1 MTTATMPPTMSRDAR
16 HHPLSSADK
25 LAQDAA
31 EASRIREL
39 STHPDVI
46 ALRTEKVRSQVDGLM
61 WTGLL
66 LGLAFTMVNVQTFAA
81 GGAAVWSL
89 PWCAAWLLDP
99 MVSLVLVA
107 VLRAEQVTARYQVQM
122 RTATL
127 GPWVARTKLFAFLA
141 TYVMNTWHSWTHL
154 HVAGIVL
161 HSVPPVMVYLAAE
174 TGPILRDR
182 LTEAVLRAAGNV
194 GDATRPARQ
203 DLEGE
208 TSQAAGL
215 PSPRPRDTT
224 PAASGDAT
232 TTDAP
237 RVARPRKTTARKS
250 TTKPRRISRDE
261 YLTRAREAHRPGTVV
276 TPAWVREAVPGISR
290 GTSQVVSNLL
300 NAELSTPR
308 ITATPADDHN
318 TDTSTDTNAENETA
332 IEQGRAA

>member
-1 MTTATMPPTMSRDAR
+1 MTTATIAQDAR
-16 HHPLSSADK
+16 HVPLSTADK

-81 GGAAVWSL
+81 AGAAVWSL

-107 VLRAEQVTARYQVQM
+107 VLRAEQVTARYQVEM

-141 TYVMNTWHSWTHL
+141 TYVMNTWQSWQHL

-182 LTEAVLRAAGNV
+182 LTEAVTRAARPDGTV
-194 GDATRPARQ
+194 KPLDATPNTVQSVSVDPVASAADRPA
-203 DLEGE
+203 
-208 TSQAAGL
+208 
-215 PSPRPRDTT
+215 PRARKASSRK
-224 PAASGDAT
+224 AAS
-232 TTDAP
+232 
-237 RVARPRKTTARKS
+237 
-250 TTKPRRISRDE
+250 KPRTSREE
-261 YLTRAREAHRPGTVV
+261 YLNRVRPAWRPGTVV
-276 TPAWVREAVPGISR
+276 TPAWVRQVEPDISR
-290 GTSQVVSNLL
+290 GTSKVVSDLL
-300 NAELSTPR
+300 NAELATAH
-308 ITATPADDHN
+308 ITTAPVADTSAD
-318 TDTSTDTNAENETA
+318 TDTESST
-332 IEQGRAA
+332 EQGRAA